1 MSSKIIVAGYI
12 YKITNTKNNKSY
24 IGITTRNLK
33 KRWEQH
39 KVADTYIGRAIRKS
53 GEENFLFE
61 ELDKATSLNELV
73 ELEKGYIK
81 LFDSLKNGYNQSIGG
96 DFPEALPITL
106 DGVEYETQSIAA
118 NHFGLDIKLVR
129 NRISRCRWTIR
140 EAYGLDEPPV
150 LHSHEIEVEGT
161 KYKSIT
167 TAAKKYNLDHRLVWQ
182 RLKLGWT
189 TEQAFNLEASPQTF
203 EFQGK
208 EYASR
213 NEAARSM
220 RIEPYLV
227 NSRVNKGWSLEQ
239 AFGIEPPPQS
249 FVFCNKQYNNYAD
262 LAKDY
267 KINYSKFSR
276 RFMNKDSLW
285 TLEQALD
292 LDDPPKS
299 IRFNNK
305 LYKGTGEL
313 AKAFGMKR
321 QAFQHRLKAGWTL
334 NQACN
339 LEEPPEII
347 RKGAPIKFTFD
358 EKEYSFFSKN
368 AAALYF
374 GINPGTFKSR
384 LDVMKWSIEE
394 ALELVDRVR
403 PEAQGIEYKIDG
415 LTFKSRS
422 AMARYYEINIDKL
435 EARLKRGWNLDRALK
450 ER

>member
-12 YKITNTKNNKSY
+12 YKITNTKNDKPY
-24 IGITTRNLK
+24 IGITTRPLK
-33 KRWEQH
+33 KRWDEH
-39 KVADTYIGRAIRKS
+39 KIAETYVGRAIRKY
-53 GEENFLFE
+53 GEENFSFE
-61 ELDKATSLNELV
+61 ELDKAASLNELV
-73 ELEKGYIK
+73 ELEKSYIK
-81 LFDSLKNGYNQSIGG
+81 LFNAFNKGYNQNIGG

-106 DGVEYETQSIAA
+106 DGVEYETQTIAA
-118 NHFGLDIKLVR
+118 NNLGLDIKLVR
-129 NRISRCRWTIR
+129 ARISSCGWTIR

-150 LHSHEIEVEGT
+150 LHSHEIEVEGK

-167 TAAKKYNLDHRLVWQ
+167 TAAKKYNLDHRLVWS
-182 RLKLGWT
+182 RLQSGWA
-189 TEQAFNLEASPQTF
+189 TEQAFNLEASPQTY

-213 NEAARSM
+213 NKAARSFG
-220 RIEPYLV
+220 IDPHLV
-227 NSRVNKGWSLEQ
+227 NNRLQKGWSAEQ
-239 AFGIEPPPQS
+239 AFGLESPPQS
-249 FVFCNKQYNNYAD
+249 FVFRNKRYDNYSD
-262 LAKDY
+262 LTKDY
-267 KINYSKFSR
+267 KINYEKFRR
-276 RFMNKDSLW
+276 RFMRKESLW

-313 AKAFGMKR
+313 AKAFGIQPDTFR
-321 QAFQHRLKAGWTL
+321 FRLKAGWTL

-347 RKGAPIKFTFD
+347 QKGSPIKFTFNNKD
-358 EKEYSFFSKN
+358 YSFYSKN
-368 AAALYF
+368 AAALNF

-394 ALELVDRVR
+394 ALELVKRVR

-415 LTFKSRS
+415 LNFKSRS